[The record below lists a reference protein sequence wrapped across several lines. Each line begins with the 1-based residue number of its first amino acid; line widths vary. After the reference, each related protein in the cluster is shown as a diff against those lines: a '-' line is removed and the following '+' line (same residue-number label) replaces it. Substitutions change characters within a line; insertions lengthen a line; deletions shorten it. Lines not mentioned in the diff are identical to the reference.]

1 MAAARRRLVR
11 RRALREAGRAACL
24 QAELPAQRAAM
35 PLVLRAV
42 DPAACRAVAR
52 RGVPGADSGSLE
64 PRFLAPRFL
73 APAAPECP
81 RRAESCPA
89 VAAEVRRLVSARLT
103 MAAFP
108 AYAAAALLLHHLRPL
123 AGDRHEAA
131 RRAPVAGPAVVQ
143 NAGDPL
149 AEAEEPVPRAARPQ
163 VGLAVSAHYAAAPR
177 PEGRAAACGAAPQA
191 AERVAAA
198 RGAGRL
204 RVAEE
209 VVVAPDAGEARQPE
223 AAAEGPGAAEG
234 PQLEAAA
241 VAEPD
246 GVARPQVVAAAAAAR
261 AAVALRPAAVPSVL
275 PSASVCRPG
284 RLRPRAQVQPQVQ
297 HQVLPQVPAPRPAAR
312 CAHGRWSSQSAAPS
326 GRWSQA
332 AQHEVS
338 S

>member
-11 RRALREAGRAACL
+11 RRALREAERAACL

-108 AYAAAALLLHHLRPL
+108 AYAAALPLQHLLRRL
-123 AGDRHEAA
+123 AADRHEAA
-131 RRAPVAGPAVVQ
+131 RRAPAVVQ
-143 NAGDPL
+143 NAGDPP
-149 AEAEEPVPRAARPQ
+149 AEAVQRVARAARPT
-163 VGLAVSAHYAAAPR
+163 VGSVVSAHYAAAPQ
-177 PEGRAAACGAAPQA
+177 PEGRAAVCGAGRPQA
-191 AERVAAA
+191 GEAAA
-198 RGAGRL
+198 APGAGRL

-209 VVVAPDAGEARQPE
+209 EVVAPDAVEARQPE
-223 AAAEGPGAAEG
+223 AAAEEPGVAEG
-234 PQLEAAA
+234 PQLAAA
-241 VAEPD
+241 VAVEPD
-246 GVARPQVVAAAAAAR
+246 GVARPQVA
-261 AAVALRPAAVPSVL
+261 AAVAAPHAAGLRPAVVPSVL

-284 RLRPRAQVQPQVQ
+284 RLRRRAQVQPQV
-297 HQVLPQVPAPRPAAR
+297 PAPTPAVR
-312 CAHGRWSSQSAAPS
+312 FAHGRRSLQPASPS
-326 GRWSQA
+326 LRWSQA